1 LIVKRKSTKSWDIR
15 FRFNGIRPLSG
26 LKKTVIRA
34 GLETLYFSGA
44 HALLQPFLG
53 GVGAILTLHHVRPA
67 RPDAFQ
73 PNQLLE
79 VTPRFLEKVVRKLRR
94 ARLDLISLDEM
105 HRRLTERDFK
115 RRFVCVTIDDGYRDT
130 LQYAYPI
137 LKQNEIPFT
146 VYIPTSFP
154 DRLGELWWLAL
165 EAVVARND
173 RIVLLINERE
183 RGFECATLEEKQHV
197 YDQLYGWVRSF
208 KTEDGLRRVVR
219 DLSVRYHV
227 DIAAF
232 CEELCMTWEDLG
244 KLAADPLVTIG
255 AHTVNHVMLAKTP
268 ERQAR
273 AEMAMSRSVIEASLG
288 VRPEH
293 LSYPVGDRTSA
304 GLREFR
310 IAAELGFKTAV
321 TTRPGV
327 LFAEHAQ
334 HLMAL
339 PRISL
344 NGEHQQSRYV
354 GVLLSGAATAM
365 WNGFR
370 RVDAA

>member
-1 LIVKRKSTKSWDIR
+1 MT
-15 FRFNGIRPLSG
+15 GM
-26 LKKTVIRA
+26 KKTVIRT

-44 HALLQPFLG
+44 HLVMRPYWG

-67 RPDAFQ
+67 RPDRFQ
-73 PNQLLE
+73 PNRLLE
-79 VTPRFLEKVVRKLRR
+79 VTPAFLENVLRLLRR
-94 ARLDLISLDEM
+94 SGLDLVSLDEM
-105 HRRLTERDFK
+105 HRRLIEGDFR
-115 RRFVCVTIDDGYRDT
+115 RRFVCITIDDGYRDT
-130 LQYAYPI
+130 LNVAYPI
-137 LKQNEIPFT
+137 LKRYEAPFT

-165 EAVVARND
+165 EAVVARNKHV
-173 RIVLLINERE
+173 IVEIDNKQQHFDCRTTADKRQLY
-183 RGFECATLEEKQHV
+183 EE
-197 YDQLYGWVRSF
+197 LYGWVRSF
-208 KTEDGLRRVVR
+208 DTEERLRTVIRE
-219 DLSVRYHV
+219 LSRRYQV

-232 CEELCMTWEDLG
+232 CDELCMSWEELAR
-244 KLAADPLVTIG
+244 LAADPLVTIG
-255 AHTVNHVMLAKTP
+255 AHTVNHVMLAKVP
-268 ERQAR
+268 ERSAR
-273 AEMAMSRSVIEASLG
+273 SEMEMSRSVIEASLG

-304 GLREFR
+304 GAREFR

-327 LFAEHAQ
+327 LFPEHRD
-334 HLMAL
+334 HLMSL

-344 NGEHQQSRYV
+344 NGEHQQLRYV
-354 GVLLSGAATAM
+354 RVLLSGAATAV